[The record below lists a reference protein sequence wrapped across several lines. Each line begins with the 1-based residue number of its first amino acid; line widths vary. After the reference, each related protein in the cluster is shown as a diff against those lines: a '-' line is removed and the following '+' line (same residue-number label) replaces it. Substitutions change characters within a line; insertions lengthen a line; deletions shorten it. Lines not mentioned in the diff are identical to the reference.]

1 MDQNTNFKVGDIV
14 HIVWSG
20 GRPSSFKR
28 QTNPNARQVMSVKI
42 LKITPKRFLV
52 QQLYTHYETDTDSS
66 DEEGEARRPAAPFQ
80 GYVKNV
86 YAID

>member
-14 HIVWSG
+14 HMVWSG
-20 GRPSSFKR
+20 GRPSSFER
-28 QTNPNARQVMSVKI
+28 QTNPNARHAMAVKI
-42 LKITPKRFLV
+42 LRITPKRFLV
-52 QQLYTHYETDTDSS
+52 QQLYTPDETDSS
-66 DEEGEARRPAAPFQ
+66 DEEGEARRPVAPFQ